1 MSIKKYSMQH
11 IATIATALTLAAC
24 GGNSSDSPPAATP
37 TPLSGKAVDG
47 YLAGSTVFCDIN
59 SNGTADTGEAT
70 TTTDANG
77 NFIFAAG
84 CTGTIVVF
92 GGSDA
97 TTSYPFRGILEAPA
111 GSTVVTPLTTLVA
124 GTGLTIAQL
133 ATALSLP
140 AGTDVTT
147 LDPADGSNQA
157 LLRRTLAVQQLIQQ
171 LANTLGT
178 LTGSSNIGALYSTAA
193 QSLGAALL
201 ANSSTP
207 LLSAEGSVN
216 QTVWIAAVQG
226 AVTAT
231 LANTSFTPFTISEV
245 NLLAAAAQI
254 ASQAQSFLTVPDAE
268 LAELILTLQSPSLPA
283 VETNASANYVSL
295 QDDSVL
301 INGSAVPLD
310 SLASGATVSAP
321 ETVGIDLDVHGA
333 PAITTAASVALQL
346 VETGGQG
353 RLFQLLIDKVNVT
366 MTESGLSIA
375 PGPDTRA
382 FAYGHTESGTDINL
396 AVTNPA
402 NLPLTVTDSLLT
414 LDVGSLLNTILASTT
429 AIGAPPA
436 AIAGTFNLTV
446 VVAGLPLRSADGQ
459 VSLAQTVVSVTGTGQ
474 SVTGVGVIG
483 TLIIP

>member
-1 MSIKKYSMQH
+1 MSIKKNSMQH

-77 NFIFAAG
+77 NFTFAAG
-84 CTGTIVVF
+84 CAGAIVVF

-147 LDPADGSNQA
+147 LDPANGSNQA

-178 LTGSSNIGALYSTAA
+178 LTGSSNIGALYSTVA

-216 QTVWIAAVQG
+216 QTVWVAAVQG

-245 NLLAAAAQI
+245 NLLAAATQI
-254 ASQAQSFLTVPDAE
+254 ASQAQSFLTVPDAD

-301 INGSAVPLD
+301 INGSEVPLD
-310 SLASGATVSAP
+310 SLAGGATVSTP
-321 ETVGIDLDVHGA
+321 DTVAIDLDVHGT
-333 PAITTAASVALQL
+333 PAITTVASIALEL
-346 VETGGQG
+346 REVGGQG
-353 RLFQLLIDKVNVT
+353 RLFQLLIDKLDAT
-366 MTESGLSIA
+366 ITEGGLSIA
-375 PGPDTRA
+375 PGEATRA
-382 FAYGHTESGTDINL
+382 YVYGHTETGTDINL
-396 AVTNPA
+396 ALSNPA
-402 NLPLTVTDSLLT
+402 NLPLAVSNNLLT
-414 LDVGSLLNTILASTT
+414 LDVAALLNTILASAA
-429 AIGAPPA
+429 AIGTPPA
-436 AIAGTFNLTV
+436 TISGAVGITV

-459 VSLAQTVVSVTGTGQ
+459 TSLPPTTVTITGTDH
-474 SVTGVGVIG
+474 SVSGVGVVG